1 MADERF
7 MEEALGQAREAYRCG
22 EVPIGAALV
31 IDGKLIAADHNRREE
46 LSDATAHAEI
56 LVLRRAGKLLSG
68 WRLLAS
74 TIYVTVE
81 PCPMCAGALVQA
93 RVARLN
99 HRLEVSSGVLGE
111 RCAALMQDFF
121 RARRD

>member
-1 MADERF
+1 